1 MRYPIEL
8 KNQAIEMAIEGN
20 KSVAQVARDLDI
32 KLNTLYGWV
41 DKYRQNHPSQFPL
54 KNKDAPPLNLEAEN
68 KRLKKKLADS
78 QRDVELLKKAAV
90 YFTAHSK

>member
-1 MRYPIEL
+1 MRYPVEL

-41 DKYRQNHPSQFPL
+41 DKVSTKPSKPVSTH
-54 KNKDAPPLNLEAEN
+54 E
-68 KRLKKKLADS
+68 
-78 QRDVELLKKAAV
+78 
-90 YFTAHSK
+90 